1 VLQYFTQLAGGNFTT
16 YQLKHLFAL
25 DSVASMS
32 LYTYFIKN
40 EFKYANQK
48 SYEVPLLLENL
59 KALIDINET
68 KYDRWVDFRRYVL
81 DKIVAEI
88 NENTDLQLEYE
99 TVKKGRPIVGVNFKL
114 HHRIADKA
122 LDEFAVIEKI
132 YLDVPFEDNA
142 YVKEL
147 GAKFDMN
154 VRSWYIFNNDENYQQ
169 FKKWFKKVGCLT
181 DSQANIV
188 INDTLFQMD
197 FAEIGMGLNDFK
209 RNMKH
214 KLKNNPEFVYSI
226 RERLNDIFGKEL
238 I

>member
-1 VLQYFTQLAGGNFTT
+1 MN
-16 YQLKHLFAL
+16 
-25 DSVASMS
+25 
-32 LYTYFIKN
+32 N
-40 EFKYANQK
+40 E
-48 SYEVPLLLENL
+48 
-59 KALIDINET
+59 
-68 KYDRWVDFRRYVL
+68 
-81 DKIVAEI
+81 
-88 NENTDLQLEYE
+88 EY
-99 TVKKGRPIVGVNFKL
+99 
-114 HHRIADKA
+114 KA